1 MLLIFSVGIIIYNQ
15 QFQGSIF
22 LNGPWLA
29 PFFRGELLNFGCSF
43 YFNLKITLLT
53 LPGHPSNPTSPP
65 PLQRWCLPN
74 QHVSDVSHWRRHQ
87 MTSCKVE
94 ESASGSELVVS
105 EYRKLKKKHDWTP
118 ENDGFSQ
125 YIFFSSFQGS
135 IFRCYACLKGVYFC
149 LNEIFQP
156 NNHFHLGCYL
166 FSYAAYFAM
175 SFPFHIVKKDWYI

>member
-105 EYRKLKKKHDWTP
+105 EYRKLKKKTWLDPWKWWVFP
-118 ENDGFSQ
+118 ID
-125 YIFFSSFQGS
+125 FF
-135 IFRCYACLKGVYFC
+135 L
-149 LNEIFQP
+149 
-156 NNHFHLGCYL
+156 L
-166 FSYAAYFAM
+166 FSGIHFQVLCLFEGGVFL
-175 SFPFHIVKKDWYI
+175 S